1 MPGDTRRRYPSEL
14 KERAVRMV
22 AENVGEHESQWA
34 AKTRVAELLG
44 VGTPETVRKWVRQA
58 QVDAGARPGTTSE
71 ESAEVRRL
79 KRENAELKR
88 ANSILKAA
96 AAFFGAE
103 LDRPSR

>member
-1 MPGDTRRRYPSEL
+1 MPGDTRKRYPLEL

-22 AENVGEHESQWA
+22 AENVGEHEYEWVA
-34 AKTRVAELLG
+34 MTRVAELLG

-58 QVDAGARPGTTSE
+58 QVDAGAWPGTTSE
-71 ESAEVRRL
+71 ETAEVRRL

-88 ANSILKAA
+88 ANAILKAA
-96 AAFFGAE
+96 SAFFAAE